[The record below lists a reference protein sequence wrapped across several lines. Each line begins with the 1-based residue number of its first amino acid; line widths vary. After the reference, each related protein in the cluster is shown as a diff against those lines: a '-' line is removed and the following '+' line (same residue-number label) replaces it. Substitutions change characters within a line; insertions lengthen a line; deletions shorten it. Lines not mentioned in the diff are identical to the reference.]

1 MTVRAMPTPINWRK
15 KRDWTNIAHLL
26 EVAEALGLRE
36 DECLARTALKRPY
49 ASGTTNPIELWQEL
63 ALVRN
68 LVGLGA
74 PLGAGLQVGQRYHLT
89 TLGLLGYAMLA
100 SGNLLEAIRV
110 CGQFRELSL
119 SICPVSLHK
128 EEDGVL
134 LALDASVLPQDAR
147 WLIVE
152 RGLAAW
158 NGIFG
163 ELLQRRFAPLR
174 VDVTLTDENAK
185 AVYAAHFPCDIRW
198 GAERNGLLI
207 TWRDLYAPLPQ
218 ANPATQ
224 QTCSSLCRQLCDE
237 LSDTATPLARRVLEL
252 LMGRSGQLYSARD
265 VARWL
270 GLSERT
276 LHRRLAQ
283 EGQSFRLLDEG
294 VRQKLAQGLLRD
306 TDLGLECIAQQ
317 LGYSE
322 AASFSRAFKRWTG
335 SAPSSWRRRSL
346 APLEVAPA
354 AAAKSPAG
362 ELYAS

>member
-1 MTVRAMPTPINWRK
+1 MPTPINWRK
-15 KRDWTNIAHLL
+15 KRDWTNILHLL
-26 EVAEALGLRE
+26 EVAAGLGLRE
-36 DECLARTALKRPY
+36 EECLARTALKRPHPPEL
-49 ASGTTNPIELWQEL
+49 TCPIELWQEL

-68 LVGLGA
+68 LVELGA
-74 PLGAGLQVGQRYHLT
+74 PLGTGLQVGQRYHLT

-110 CGQFRELSL
+110 CSQFRELSL
-119 SICPVSLHK
+119 SICPVSLHN

-147 WLIVE
+147 WLVVE

-158 NGIFG
+158 NGLFG
-163 ELLQRRFAPLR
+163 ELLQRRFVPLR
-174 VDVTLTDENAK
+174 IDVTLAAEEVAP
-185 AVYAAHFPCDIRW
+185 VYAAYFPCEIRL
-198 GAERNGLLI
+198 GAERSGLLI
-207 TWRDLYAPLPQ
+207 AWRDLYAPLPL

-237 LSDTATPLARRVLEL
+237 LTETATPFARRVLEL
-252 LMGRSGQLYSARD
+252 LMGHSGQLYSARD

-283 EGQSFRLLDEG
+283 EGQSFRILDEG

-306 TDLGLECIAQQ
+306 TDLGLEYIAQQ

-335 SAPSSWRRRSL
+335 FAPSSWRRRSMVSPD
-346 APLEVAPA
+346 ATPPA
-354 AAAKSPAG
+354 AVHSSAG
-362 ELYAS
+362 ELHAS